1 MEKPPRPVVRPGFAI
16 AAALTLLLTAGWLGY
31 SRISDDADILL
42 ADLLPG
48 DMALPAWWPVWP
60 LDVDDK
66 TENPIAGAPGS
77 LIVPTGVSSGAG
89 TDIDSDKPPTD
100 VPGER
105 VSEGDVDARD
115 GAAATGDT
123 AATEDAAAKD
133 AAASDALPRI
143 DQARFEPGA
152 VAETIDRLSMPEPDA
167 LRLLLQRW
175 DLKPDELPSSDPCGA
190 VVALGL
196 QCERGQGGL
205 DAVGRSDRP
214 ALLQVKGADG
224 PPRFVVLGALDESFG
239 TLDLS
244 SGSELAPIEGL
255 KSILTGDYIL
265 LWRLPPDRSVLI
277 NTGSVGETVVWLR
290 RLLAEVP
297 ASGLPASDSG
307 YYDTDLA
314 AAVRAF
320 QASRGLVVDGIVGPQ
335 TLIQLENAVD
345 RAGIPRLN
353 RSSDMSEPARTES
366 AES

>member
-48 DMALPAWWPVWP
+48 EMALPAWWPVWP
-60 LDVDDK
+60 LDFNEK
-66 TENPIAGAPGS
+66 SEHPIAGAHGS
-77 LIVPTGVSSGAG
+77 LIVPTGVSSGADTEG
-89 TDIDSDKPPTD
+89 EIDSDKPPPD
-100 VPGER
+100 ASGER
-105 VSEGDVDARD
+105 VSEGDVD
-115 GAAATGDT
+115 GAAATGET
-123 AATEDAAAKD
+123 ASTEDAAAKD

-175 DLKPDELPSSDPCGA
+175 DIKADDLPSSDPCGA

-214 ALLQVKGADG
+214 ALLRVESADG

-244 SGSELAPIEGL
+244 TGSELAPIEGL
-255 KSILTGDYIL
+255 RSILTGDYIL
-265 LWRLPPDRSVLI
+265 LWRLPPDGSALI
-277 NTGSVGETVVWLR
+277 NAGTVGETVLWLR
-290 RLLAEVP
+290 RLLAQVP

-320 QASRGLVVDGIVGPQ
+320 QASRGLAVDGIVGPQ

-345 RAGIPRLN
+345 RAGTLRLN
-353 RSSDMSEPARTES
+353 RSSDMSEPVRTES